1 MIFILNEIL
10 KKLIFKYMGDVIEYY
25 IVLFIEVFK
34 KTLENARPA
43 RALKPGSK
51 SGKMIL
57 KRPIQNLKTYESNKW
72 KDYLY
77 FIIKNVL

>member
-1 MIFILNEIL
+1 M
-10 KKLIFKYMGDVIEYY
+10 
-25 IVLFIEVFK
+25 FK

-57 KRPIQNLKTYESNKW
+57 KRPIQNINTYESAISQFEN
-72 KDYLY
+72 
-77 FIIKNVL
+77 IIVKLGVYGDPMYKNQSRVTIFSSLVSLLN